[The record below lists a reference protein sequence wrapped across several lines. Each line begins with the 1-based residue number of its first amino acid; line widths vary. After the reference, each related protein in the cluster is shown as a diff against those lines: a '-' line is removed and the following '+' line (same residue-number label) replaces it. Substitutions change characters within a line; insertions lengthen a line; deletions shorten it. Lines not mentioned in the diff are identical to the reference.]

1 MNIYIAGS
9 SNELDRAEL
18 WIARA
23 KTAGWTVTLDWTIP
37 IREKGSGNDLPFVEK
52 RMYAR
57 ADREAIFNADAFW
70 FLVPRETM
78 SFGAAWEFG
87 LAHSLRWYG
96 GRYTP
101 PSRKVLGPEGEIL
114 GYSDFGTAAA
124 RLNHVVLSGPKSG
137 DHIFTTLA
145 DMAFPRDEDAFEY
158 LLRAS

>member
-23 KTAGWTVTLDWTIP
+23 KAAGWAPTLDWTIP

-52 RMYAR
+52 RKYAK
-57 ADREAIFNADAFW
+57 ADRDAIFAADAFW
-70 FLVPRETM
+70 FLVPREIM

-87 LAHSLRWYG
+87 LAHSLRRFG
-96 GRYTP
+96 GSLNE
-101 PSRKVLGPEGEIL
+101 PSDVYMEGVH
-114 GYSDFGTAAA
+114 AH
-124 RLNHVVLSGPKSG
+124 LNHVVLSGPKSG